1 MRKQIK
7 LNSIIRIIDANINRS
22 KEGLRVCEE
31 VTRFML
37 EDAQLTREL
46 KNARHE
52 ISSLIE
58 SLISKQDLL
67 DCRYSEED
75 VGMNIL
81 GKELKRAD
89 VEDIFIANIQR
100 VKESIRVLEEF
111 SKLINK
117 QAAIGFKKMRYRLYE
132 TEKKALKKI
141 TALSHIR

>member
-1 MRKQIK
+1 MRKQFK

-31 VTRFML
+31 ISRFLL
-37 EDAQLTREL
+37 EDRLLTREL
-46 KNARHE
+46 KNARHR
-52 ISSLIE
+52 ISSLLG
-58 SLISKQDLL
+58 SLVSRKDLL
-67 DCRYSEED
+67 GCRYSTED
-75 VGMNIL
+75 IGMNIL
-81 GKELKRAD
+81 GQELKRAD
-89 VEDIFIANIQR
+89 VEDIFIANFQR

-111 SKLINK
+111 SKLLNK

>member
-31 VTRFML
+31 ITRFLL
-37 EDAQLTREL
+37 EDRKLTREL
-46 KNARHE
+46 KNTRHE

-58 SLISKQDLL
+58 SLINKEDLL
-67 DCRYSEED
+67 GCRYSAED
-75 VGMNIL
+75 VGINIFA
-81 GKELKRAD
+81 KELKRAD

-132 TEKKALKKI
+132 TEKEALKKI
-141 TALSHIR
+141 ASLPNIR